1 MPIGTYIDFALCNAR
16 RFYSSMGNPLGRKGL
31 TLNVPRNNLLQ
42 IQKKTQDSLG
52 KPCRSVGV
60 LDKTINLLLFR
71 TTRKKV
77 KDDFVKYLHHVTQ
90 IITN

>member
-1 MPIGTYIDFALCNAR
+1 MFHAITYY
-16 RFYSSMGNPLGRKGL
+16 RF
-31 TLNVPRNNLLQ
+31 
-42 IQKKTQDSLG
+42 KKKKLKQDSLG

-71 TTRKKV
+71 TTRKKI